1 MRIPQG
7 TRVRRGLIAAAL
19 LALALAGCGRR
30 GTESAPV
37 APSVLRRVVCASPA
51 VAEIVFALGCGDR
64 VVGVSEF
71 TDWPPEAAAKP
82 SIGGALSPNRERI
95 LALAPDG
102 ILAQG
107 QATALETFARAQGL
121 GFRTVP
127 LDTLADLRAAIA
139 AFAEILG
146 VPDRGRELL
155 ERMDADFAAL
165 PARAPVSVFIA
176 LGHAPGD
183 FSGLMTAG
191 PGTFLSELVALAGGS
206 NVFADV
212 ATLWPKVSQ
221 ESLVRRQPAFIL
233 DVQSVPADAARRA
246 ALVADWEKR
255 GFRTDQV
262 RILDEDFLLKPGP
275 RAAQAAARIATHLI
289 PAGVSP

>member
-1 MRIPQG
+1 MRISQG
-7 TRVRRGLIAAAL
+7 TGVHRGLIG
-19 LALALAGCGRR
+19 LAVAVFALAGCGPNGREA
-30 GTESAPV
+30 ES
-37 APSVLRRVVCASPA
+37 SGKRVVCASPA
-51 VAEIVFALGCGDR
+51 VAEIVFALGAGDR

-95 LALAPDG
+95 LALEPDL

-107 QATALETFARAQGL
+107 KSETLGAFAQARGI
-121 GFRTVP
+121 GFRTFP

-139 AFAEILG
+139 GFAESLG
-146 VPDRGRELL
+146 VPARGRDLL
-155 ERMDADFAAL
+155 EKMDADFAAL
-165 PARAPVSVFIA
+165 PVREPATVFIA

-183 FSGLMTAG
+183 LAGLMTAG
-191 PGTFLSELVALAGGS
+191 PGTFLSEIVAQAGGS

-212 ATLWPKVSQ
+212 QLLWPTVSL
-221 ESLVRRQPAFIL
+221 ETLVRRKPALIL
-233 DVQSVPADAARRA
+233 DFQSVAADETRRA
-246 ALVADWEKR
+246 ALIADWTQL

-275 RAAQAAARIATHLI
+275 RAARSAARIAAAI
-289 PAGVSP
+289 SGE

>member
-19 LALALAGCGRR
+19 LAFALAGCGRNPA
-30 GTESAPV
+30 GTSSA
-37 APSVLRRVVCASPA
+37 APERVVCASPA
-51 VAEIVFALGCGDR
+51 VAEIVYALGCGDR

-71 TDWPPEAAAKP
+71 ADFPPEAATKP

-95 LALAPDG
+95 LALEPDL

-107 QATALETFARAQGL
+107 QAEALGAFARAQGI
-121 GFRTVP
+121 GFRTAP

-139 AFAEILG
+139 AFAEVLG
-146 VPDRGRELL
+146 VPERGRELL

-165 PARAPVSVFIA
+165 PARGPVSVFIA

-183 FSGLMTAG
+183 FAGLMTAG
-191 PGTFLSELVALAGGS
+191 PGTFLSEIAARAGGS
-206 NVFADV
+206 DVFADV

-221 ESLVRRQPAFIL
+221 EALVRRQPALVL
-233 DVQSVPADAARRA
+233 DFQSAPADAARRA

-255 GFRTDQV
+255 GFRADQV

-275 RAAQAAARIATHLI
+275 RAAQAAARIAAAI
-289 PAGVSP
+289 GEAP

>member
-19 LALALAGCGRR
+19 LAFALAGCGRNPA
-30 GTESAPV
+30 GTSSA
-37 APSVLRRVVCASPA
+37 APERVVCASPA
-51 VAEIVFALGCGDR
+51 VAEIVYALGCGDR

-71 TDWPPEAAAKP
+71 TDFPPEAVAKP

-107 QATALETFARAQGL
+107 QAVALETFARAQGI
-121 GFRTVP
+121 GFRTAP

-139 AFAEILG
+139 AFAEVLG
-146 VPDRGRELL
+146 VPERGHELL
-155 ERMDADFAAL
+155 ERMDADFATL
-165 PARAPVSVFIA
+165 PAREPVSVFIA

-183 FSGLMTAG
+183 FAGLMTAG
-191 PGTFLSELVALAGGS
+191 PGTFLSEIVAQAGGS
-206 NVFADV
+206 NVFADLQI
-212 ATLWPKVSQ
+212 LWPKISQ
-221 ESLVRRQPAFIL
+221 ETLIRRKPAVIL
-233 DVQSVPADAARRA
+233 DFQSVAADKTRRA
-246 ALVADWEKR
+246 ALAADWEKL
-255 GFRTDQV
+255 GFRAGEM

-275 RAAQAAARIATHLI
+275 RAAQSAARIAMAI
-289 PAGVSP
+289 CGNP

>member
-19 LALALAGCGRR
+19 LALALAGCGGPTGRED
-30 GTESAPV
+30 ES
-37 APSVLRRVVCASPA
+37 SGKRVVCASPA
-51 VAEIVFALGCGDR
+51 VAEIVYALGCGDR

-71 TDWPPEAAAKP
+71 TDFPPEAVAKP

-107 QATALETFARAQGL
+107 QAVALETFARAQGI
-121 GFRTVP
+121 GFRTAP

-139 AFAEILG
+139 AFAEVLG
-146 VPDRGRELL
+146 VPERGRELL
-155 ERMDADFAAL
+155 ERMDANFATL
-165 PARAPVSVFIA
+165 PARGPVSVFIA

-183 FSGLMTAG
+183 FAGLMTAG
-191 PGTFLSELVALAGGS
+191 PGTFLSEIAARAGGS

-221 ESLVRRQPAFIL
+221 EALVRRQPALVL
-233 DVQSVPADAARRA
+233 DFQSAPADAARRA
-246 ALVADWEKR
+246 ALVADWENR
-255 GFRTDQV
+255 GFRADQV

-275 RAAQAAARIATHLI
+275 RAAQSAARIAAAI
-289 PAGVSP
+289 GEAP

>member
-19 LALALAGCGRR
+19 LALALAGCGRNPA
-30 GTESAPV
+30 GTSSA
-37 APSVLRRVVCASPA
+37 APERVVCASPA
-51 VAEIVFALGCGDR
+51 VAEIVYALGCGDR

-71 TDWPPEAAAKP
+71 TDFPPEAVAKP

-107 QATALETFARAQGL
+107 QAVALETFARAQGI
-121 GFRTVP
+121 GFRTAP

-139 AFAEILG
+139 AFAEVLG
-146 VPDRGRELL
+146 VPERGRELL

-165 PARAPVSVFIA
+165 PARGPVSVFIA

-183 FSGLMTAG
+183 FAGLMTAG
-191 PGTFLSELVALAGGS
+191 PGTFLSEQVALAGGS

-221 ESLVRRQPAFIL
+221 EALVRRQPALVL
-233 DVQSVPADAARRA
+233 DFQSAPTDTARRA

-255 GFRTDQV
+255 GFRADQV

-275 RAAQAAARIATHLI
+275 RAAQAAARIAAAI
-289 PAGVSP
+289 GEAP

>member
-19 LALALAGCGRR
+19 LALALAGCGRS
-30 GTESAPV
+30 GPDSAPA
-37 APSVLRRVVCASPA
+37 APAGLRRVVCASPA

-71 TDWPPEAAAKP
+71 TDWPPEAAARP
-82 SIGGALSPNRERI
+82 TIGSAFAPNRERI
-95 LALAPDG
+95 LALAPDA
-102 ILAQG
+102 LLTQG
-107 QATALETFARAQGL
+107 QSVALETFARAQGL

-146 VPDRGRELL
+146 VPARGRELL
-155 ERMDADFAAL
+155 ERLDADFAAL

-212 ATLWPKVSQ
+212 AVLWPKVSQ
-221 ESLVRRQPAFIL
+221 ESLVRRQPALVL
-233 DVQSVPADAARRA
+233 DVQSAPADAARRA

-255 GFRTDQV
+255 GFRAGQV
-262 RILDEDFLLKPGP
+262 RIVDEDFLLKPGP
-275 RAAQAAARIATHLI
+275 RAAQAAARIAAAI
-289 PAGVSP
+289 GDAP

>member
-19 LALALAGCGRR
+19 LALALAGCGRS
-30 GTESAPV
+30 GPAGAPAAPV
-37 APSVLRRVVCASPA
+37 APRRVVCASPA

-71 TDWPPEAAAKP
+71 TDFPPEAAAQP

-95 LALAPDG
+95 LALAPDL

-107 QATALETFARAQGL
+107 QSEALGAFAKAQGI
-121 GFRTVP
+121 GFLSLP
-127 LDTLADLRAAIA
+127 LDTLWDLHVAMVL
-139 AFAEILG
+139 FAQALG
-146 VPDRGRELL
+146 VEDRGIELAS
-155 ERMDADFAAL
+155 RMKAEMEAVSVGDPAA
-165 PARAPVSVFIA
+165 VFIA

-183 FSGLMTAG
+183 WSGLMTAG
-191 PGTFLSELVALAGGS
+191 PKTFLSEIVALAGGS

-212 ATLWPKVSQ
+212 AVLWPKVSQ
-221 ESLVRRQPAFIL
+221 ESLVRRQPALVL
-233 DVQSVPADAARRA
+233 DFQSAPADAGRRA

-255 GFRTDQV
+255 GFRAEQV
-262 RILDEDFLLKPGP
+262 RILDEDYLLKPGP
-275 RAAQAAARIATHLI
+275 RAAQAAARIAAAI
-289 PAGVSP
+289 GGAP

>member
-19 LALALAGCGRR
+19 LALALAGCGRS
-30 GTESAPV
+30 GPASVPGAP
-37 APSVLRRVVCASPA
+37 RRAVCASPA

-71 TDWPPEAAAKP
+71 TDFPPEAAAKP

-95 LALAPDG
+95 LALAPDW
-102 ILAQG
+102 ILTQG
-107 QATALETFARAQGL
+107 QAVALETFARAQGI

-127 LDTLADLRAAIA
+127 LDTLADLRAAIV
-139 AFAEILG
+139 AFAEIFG
-146 VPDRGRELL
+146 APARGRDLL
-155 ERMDADFAAL
+155 ERMEADFAAL
-165 PARAPVSVFIA
+165 PAREPVSVFIA
-176 LGHAPGD
+176 LGHVPGD

-191 PGTFLSELVALAGGS
+191 PGTFLSEIAALAGGN

-212 ATLWPKVSQ
+212 DVLWPKVSQ
-221 ESLVRRQPAFIL
+221 ESLVRRQPALIL
-233 DVQSVPADAARRA
+233 DFQSVPADAARRA

-255 GFRTDQV
+255 GFRADQV
-262 RILDEDFLLKPGP
+262 RILDEDFLLRPGP
-275 RAAQAAARIATHLI
+275 RAAQAAARVARALDEK
-289 PAGVSP
+289 

>member
-7 TRVRRGLIAAAL
+7 TRVRRGLIAVAL

-127 LDTLADLRAAIA
+127 LDTLSDLRAAIA

-155 ERMDADFAAL
+155 ERLDADFAAL
-165 PARAPVSVFIA
+165 PAREPVSVFIA

-183 FSGLMTAG
+183 FAGLMTAG

>member
-19 LALALAGCGRR
+19 LAFALAGCGRNPA
-30 GTESAPV
+30 GTSSA
-37 APSVLRRVVCASPA
+37 APERVVCASPA
-51 VAEIVFALGCGDR
+51 VAEIVYALGCGDR

-71 TDWPPEAAAKP
+71 ADFPPEAATKP

-107 QATALETFARAQGL
+107 QAVALETFARAQGL
-121 GFRTVP
+121 GFRSVP

-139 AFAEILG
+139 AFAEVLG
-146 VPDRGRELL
+146 VPERGRELL
-155 ERMDADFAAL
+155 ERMAADFAAL
-165 PARAPVSVFIA
+165 PAREPVSVFIA

-183 FSGLMTAG
+183 FAGLMTAG
-191 PGTFLSELVALAGGS
+191 PGTFLSEIAARAGGS

-221 ESLVRRQPAFIL
+221 EALVRRQPALVL
-233 DVQSVPADAARRA
+233 DFQSAPADAVRRA

-255 GFRTDQV
+255 GFRAEQV

-275 RAAQAAARIATHLI
+275 RAAQAAARIAAAI
-289 PAGVSP
+289 GGAP

>member
-19 LALALAGCGRR
+19 AALALAGCGRS
-30 GTESAPV
+30 GSGAAP
-37 APSVLRRVVCASPA
+37 AIPRRVVCASPA

-64 VVGVSEF
+64 VVGVTEF
-71 TDWPPEAAAKP
+71 TDWPPAAAAKP

-95 LALAPDG
+95 LALAPDVL
-102 ILAQG
+102 LAQG

-121 GFRTVP
+121 GFRAVP
-127 LDTLADLRAAIA
+127 LDTLADLRAAIS

-146 VPDRGRELL
+146 VPDRGRAAL
-155 ERMDADFAAL
+155 EKLDADFAAL
-165 PARAPVSVFIA
+165 PARAPIAVFIA

-183 FSGLMTAG
+183 LSGLMTAG
-191 PGTFLSELVALAGGS
+191 PGTFLSEIVALAGGS
-206 NVFADV
+206 NAFADV
-212 ATLWPKVSQ
+212 DVLWPKVSQ
-221 ESLVRRQPAFIL
+221 ESLVRRQPALVL
-233 DVQSVPADAARRA
+233 DFQSAPADAARRT

-255 GFRTDQV
+255 GFRADQV

-275 RAAQAAARIATHLI
+275 RAAQAAARIAAALGKA
-289 PAGVSP
+289 P

>member
-19 LALALAGCGRR
+19 LALALAGCGRNPA
-30 GTESAPV
+30 GTAPAV
-37 APSVLRRVVCASPA
+37 PERVVCASPA
-51 VAEIVFALGCGDR
+51 VVEIVYALGCGDR
-64 VVGVSEF
+64 VVGVSEYA
-71 TDWPPEAAAKP
+71 DWPPEAAAKP

-107 QATALETFARAQGL
+107 QAVALETFARAQGI
-121 GFRTVP
+121 GFRTAP

-139 AFAEILG
+139 AFAEVLG
-146 VPDRGRELL
+146 VPERGRELL
-155 ERMDADFAAL
+155 ERMAADFAAL
-165 PARAPVSVFIA
+165 PAREPVSVFIA

-183 FSGLMTAG
+183 FAGLMTAG
-191 PGTFLSELVALAGGS
+191 PGTFLSEIAARAGGS

-221 ESLVRRQPAFIL
+221 ESLVRRQPALVL
-233 DVQSVPADAARRA
+233 DFQSAPVDDARRA

-255 GFRTDQV
+255 GFRADQV
-262 RILDEDFLLKPGP
+262 RILDEDYLLKPGP
-275 RAAQAAARIATHLI
+275 RAAQAAARIAAAI
-289 PAGVSP
+289 GEAP